1 MNEIMISIIIPTYNQ
16 VEYIVSTLESVSKQS
31 YEKWECLII
40 DDGSNDN
47 TEEVIHQIIKND
59 SRFKYFKK
67 SNGGASSARNYGINI
82 AKGEYIQFLDSDDC
96 LHEDKLIKSIDAFKE
111 NKTSD
116 IIISNFNMFNDSIY
130 NLLPP
135 YCSLENKVFDFN
147 SILLDWDVTYTIP
160 LHCAMFKK
168 TLFKE
173 VRFDESIQSKED
185 WIMWVTIFQNG
196 AKATFLNQSLAFYRY
211 NNNGNHTNDDDNF
224 IKANMIVYNLIT
236 EESKIKLFEKNLKDL
251 KDKLAVLKKCQSD
264 YEYLDSENH
273 NLHEKL
279 KTSTVKKVYKKLKNF
294 FK

>member
-1 MNEIMISIIIPTYNQ
+1 MMISIIVPTYNQ

-40 DDGSNDN
+40 DDGSTDN
-47 TEEVIHQIIKND
+47 TEEFVNHIVKKD

-67 SNGGASSARNYGINI
+67 SNGGASSARNYGINL
-82 AKGEYIQFLDSDDC
+82 AKGEYIQFLDSDDY

-111 NKTSD
+111 SKASD
-116 IIISNFNMFNDSIY
+116 IIISNFNMFSDSIY

-135 YCSLENKVFDFN
+135 YCSLENKVFNFN

-196 AKATFLNQSLAFYRY
+196 ARATFLNQSLAFYRY

-224 IKANMIVYNLIT
+224 IKANMIVYKLIT

>member
-1 MNEIMISIIIPTYNQ
+1 MMVSIIVPTYNQ

>member
-1 MNEIMISIIIPTYNQ
+1 MISIIIPTYNQ

-196 AKATFLNQSLAFYRY
+196 ARATFLNQSLAFYRY

-224 IKANMIVYNLIT
+224 IKANMIVYKLIT

>member
-196 AKATFLNQSLAFYRY
+196 ARATFLNQSLAFYRY

-224 IKANMIVYNLIT
+224 IKANMIVYKLIT